1 MKDYDLKL
9 NHVNK
14 FSPIYAPIL
23 FVIGITLV
31 LISLPDIKTEWL
43 LPLLLLYFSV
53 RALIHFYKYRY
64 KPIEIKTKNGKII
77 FRDLFKNEIEI
88 DQSDIKEIELNNKNE
103 FIIKAGDQKI
113 IGLNGFKEFISFA
126 EDLKKENENINLVG
140 F

>member
-14 FSPIYAPIL
+14 FSPIYASIL
-23 FVIGITLV
+23 FVVGITLV
-31 LISLPDIKTEWL
+31 LISLTDIKTQWL
-43 LPLLLLYFSV
+43 LPLLILYFSV
-53 RALIHFYKYRY
+53 RAVIHFYKYHY

-77 FRDLFKNEIEI
+77 FKDLFKKEIEI
-88 DQSDIKEIELNNKNE
+88 IPGDIKEIELNNKNE
-103 FIIKAGDQKI
+103 FIITTKDQKI
-113 IGLNGFKEFISFA
+113 IGLNGFKKFMGFA

>member
-14 FSPIYAPIL
+14 FSPVYASIL

-31 LISLPDIKTEWL
+31 LISLTDIKTEWL
-43 LPLLLLYFSV
+43 LPLLILYFSV
-53 RALIHFYKYRY
+53 RAVIHFYKYRY

-77 FRDLFKNEIEI
+77 FKDLFKKEIEI
-88 DQSDIKEIELNNKNE
+88 IPGDIKEIELNNKNE
-103 FIIKAGDQKI
+103 FIIRTADQKI
-113 IGLNGFKEFISFA
+113 TGQNGFKEFIDFA

>member
-14 FSPIYAPIL
+14 FSPIYAPKL

-53 RALIHFYKYRY
+53 RSVIHFYKYRY

-77 FRDLFKNEIEI
+77 FKDLFKNEIEI
-88 DQSDIKEIELNNKNE
+88 NQNYIKEIELNNKNE

-113 IGLNGFKEFISFA
+113 VGLNGFKEFISFA
-126 EDLKKENENINLVG
+126 ENLKKENENINLVG